1 MNTGRLK
8 KSGIAAVTAAV
19 LFTGCGNINPN
30 ATLVTINDGEGT
42 KDTITLGY
50 GNFVAR
56 YQQSMYDQY
65 LLAYYGED
73 MWKSDM
79 SGTGSTLEDDTKD
92 GVLED
97 LEEQYLAKK
106 HAGDYG
112 VELTEEQNTAIAE
125 AAAQFIADNDEESL
139 DVMGATEEYVKQYL
153 EDRTYYS
160 LVSAAAKEAS
170 DADISDEDCWMRTFT
185 YVVFDTTGT
194 TDENGTLV
202 EYTEDEVKDLE
213 NQAKTLATAAD
224 FDATVEDLGV
234 SASTYSYLKGEEED
248 STMDM
253 TIIEA
258 AEKLS
263 EGDVSDVIEIDG
275 VGYYVIR
282 LDSDHD
288 EDASQSKRESLQ
300 TEAFNTLMDS
310 WKEAI
315 TWTVDEKAWAKVKFD
330 SLFKAPEVEETEET
344 TEDTTTEETTEDTT
358 AEEDAEETSEETTDE
373 TTEETEAE

>member
-8 KSGIAAVTAAV
+8 MAGIAAVSAAV
-19 LFTGCGNINPN
+19 LFTGCGNINPE

-106 HAGDYG
+106 HASDYG

-125 AAAQFIADNDEESL
+125 AAAQFMSDNDEESL
-139 DVMGATEEYVKQYL
+139 EVMGATEEYVKQYL

-160 LVSAAAKEAS
+160 LVSAAEKEAS
-170 DADISDEDCWMRTFT
+170 DTDISDEDCWMRTFT

-194 TDENGTLV
+194 TDENGSLV
-202 EYTEDEVKDLE
+202 EYTEDEVKELE

-224 FDATVEDLGV
+224 FDATAEDLGV
-234 SASTYSYLKGEEED
+234 STSAYSYLKGEEED

-282 LDSDHD
+282 LDADHD

-330 SLFKAPEVEETEET
+330 TLFKTPEVEETTEET
-344 TEDTTTEETTEDTT
+344 TTEDTT